1 MVHFSER
8 TTAVVWVDA
17 LGAISR
23 IKDGNSPF
31 AQHGICRYNSRAGWL
46 LRQGLG
52 VQSQP
57 QHKHIYIAISHNPKL
72 ARIASP
78 TFGQSSVVVGA

>member
-23 IKDGNSPF
+23 IRRKFSLCT
-31 AQHGICRYNSRAGWL
+31 AWHLSLQQQSRVAIKA
-46 LRQGLG
+46 GLG
-52 VQSQP
+52 CTVATS
-57 QHKHIYIAISHNPKL
+57 
-72 ARIASP
+72 
-78 TFGQSSVVVGA
+78 T